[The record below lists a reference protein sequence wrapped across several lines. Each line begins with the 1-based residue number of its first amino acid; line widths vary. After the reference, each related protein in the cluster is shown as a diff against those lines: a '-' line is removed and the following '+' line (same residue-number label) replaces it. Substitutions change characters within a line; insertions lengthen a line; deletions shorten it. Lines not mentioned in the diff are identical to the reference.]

1 MDFKDIWSNACE
13 IMRRDNCDKML
24 MIDSWVVNGVEPF
37 LYEKNNFVIVAKAG
51 IYFDT
56 VNQKCMG
63 MIQDAV
69 QQIEGKAVN
78 VLLLTREAAEK
89 YKTTGVVDN
98 VFERSN
104 LLEKYSFANF
114 VVGPTNQ
121 FAQAA
126 ALAVAT
132 DPGKSYSTLFIYGG
146 VGLGK
151 THLMQ
156 AIGNYIVTNDSNKKV
171 YYATSEQFTSEMI
184 QSIQTNQNAQFRSK
198 YRNVDVLI
206 IDDIQF
212 IAGREA
218 TQEEFFH
225 TFNALQAAGKQLVF
239 SSDKLPYEIPK
250 LEERL
255 KSRLSSGLAVDISR
269 PDLDTR
275 IAILMEKAKLLTID
289 IEKGVLEL
297 IAEKIDSNIRELEG
311 ALSRLQAFANLI
323 GKRKVDVETAKTA
336 LKEIFDKNMPKAL
349 DPADVMR
356 AVCQYFSV
364 SKEEILGPKKN
375 KSISIPRQIFMYLAR
390 ELTTAS
396 LPNIG
401 NFLGGRD
408 HTTIMHG
415 CDKINSMKDSDTQI
429 KTAIDDL
436 KYRLI

>member
-1 MDFKDIWSNACE
+1 MNLKDIWSNACA
-13 IMRRDNCDKML
+13 IMRRDNCDKK
-24 MIDSWVVNGVEPF
+24 IIIESWIVNGVEPF
-37 LYEKNNFVIVAKAG
+37 SYEKNDFIIVAKAG

-56 VNQKCMG
+56 VNNMCMD
-63 MIQDAV
+63 IIRDAV
-69 QQIEGKAVN
+69 QQLEGKNVN
-78 VLLLTREAAEK
+78 VILLTKEAAEK
-89 YKTTGVVDN
+89 YKTTGMVDS
-98 VFERSN
+98 VFEKSN
-104 LLEKYSFANF
+104 LMEKYSFANF

-126 ALAVAT
+126 ALAVAI
-132 DPGKSYSTLFIYGG
+132 DPGKAYSPLFIYGG

-156 AIGNYIVTNDSNKKV
+156 AIGNYIVTNDMNKKV

-184 QSIQTNQNAQFRSK
+184 QSIQLNQNSQFRSK

-225 TFNALQAAGKQLVF
+225 TFNALQAAGKQIVL
-239 SSDKLPYEIPK
+239 SSDRLPFEIPK

-255 KSRLSSGLAVDISR
+255 RSRFSSGLAVDISR

-275 IAILMEKAKLLTID
+275 IAILREKAKFLTID
-289 IEKGVLEL
+289 VEDDVIEL

-323 GKRKVDVETAKTA
+323 GKRKADAELAKTA

-349 DPADVMR
+349 DPADVLR

-375 KSISIPRQIFMYLAR
+375 KSVSIPRQIFMYLAR

-415 CDKINSMKDSDTQI
+415 CDKINSMKENDTQI
-429 KTAIDDL
+429 KTALDDL
-436 KYRLI
+436 KYRLS